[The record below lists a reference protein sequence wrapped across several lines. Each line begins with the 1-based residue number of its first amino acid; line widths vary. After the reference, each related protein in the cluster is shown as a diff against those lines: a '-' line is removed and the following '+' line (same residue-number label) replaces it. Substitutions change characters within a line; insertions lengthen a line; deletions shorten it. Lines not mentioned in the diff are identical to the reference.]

1 MNAMAIFSRI
11 TRRHAEKSTLCASL
25 CLMPVTT
32 TLDSYGNK
40 AFRFADL
47 ASRGKPRQ
55 LAGQHPQVRRH
66 DTGRTRR
73 GDRTVHCDR
82 VHARPSA
89 RRRRP
94 AGDQKHRSQR
104 SQSHSGDPCTASGL
118 GVGLWIARRHLTLS
132 IVDFSKSIIA
142 EHTLPLPL
150 GHKADTTL
158 ERAML
163 LINETLSSID
173 AEASELVG
181 IGVAVAAPVATSDH
195 TIAIP
200 AFCRMG
206 RRRYHVPVAHG
217 VQRSRI
223 RR

>member
-1 MNAMAIFSRI
+1 MTLA
-11 TRRHAEKSTLCASL
+11 RH
-25 CLMPVTT
+25 
-32 TLDSYGNK
+32 
-40 AFRFADL
+40 
-47 ASRGKPRQ
+47 Q
-55 LAGQHPQVRRH
+55 
-66 DTGRTRR
+66 
-73 GDRTVHCDR
+73 
-82 VHARPSA
+82 
-89 RRRRP
+89 
-94 AGDQKHRSQR
+94 
-104 SQSHSGDPCTASGL
+104 GL

-181 IGVAVAAPVATSDH
+181 IGVAVAAPVATSDPH
-195 TIAIP
+195 HSDSRHSA
-200 AFCRMG
+200 RMG
-206 RRRYHVPVAHG
+206 RRRYHGPVAHG

>member
-1 MNAMAIFSRI
+1 MRDNLLEMPRDNPFQNDLFDRKTIAENFMKIFEADEEGIILSI
-11 TRRHAEKSTLCASL
+11 DSAWGTGN
-25 CLMPVTT
+25 

-94 AGDQKHRSQR
+94 AGDQKHRAQR
-104 SQSHSGDPCTASGL
+104 SQSHSGDPCTASGP
-118 GVGLWIARRHLTLS
+118 RR
-132 IVDFSKSIIA
+132 
-142 EHTLPLPL
+142 
-150 GHKADTTL
+150 
-158 ERAML
+158 RAL
-163 LINETLSSID
+163 D
-173 AEASELVG
+173 R
-181 IGVAVAAPVATSDH
+181 ATSSY
-195 TIAIP
+195 
-200 AFCRMG
+200 AFYR
-206 RRRYHVPVAHG
+206 
-217 VQRSRI
+217 
-223 RR
+223 

>member
-1 MNAMAIFSRI
+1 MHGIR
-11 TRRHAEKSTLCASL
+11 AS
-25 CLMPVTT
+25 
-32 TLDSYGNK
+32 
-40 AFRFADL
+40 
-47 ASRGKPRQ
+47 
-55 LAGQHPQVRRH
+55 
-66 DTGRTRR
+66 
-73 GDRTVHCDR
+73 
-82 VHARPSA
+82 
-89 RRRRP
+89 
-94 AGDQKHRSQR
+94 
-104 SQSHSGDPCTASGL
+104 ASGFGSRDVIL
-118 GVGLWIARRHLTLS
+118 RFLSLTSL
-132 IVDFSKSIIA
+132 KSIIA

-200 AFCRMG
+200 G
-206 RRRYHVPVAHG
+206 ILPGWDGRRYHGPVAHG

>member
-1 MNAMAIFSRI
+1 M
-11 TRRHAEKSTLCASL
+11 
-25 CLMPVTT
+25 
-32 TLDSYGNK
+32 
-40 AFRFADL
+40 
-47 ASRGKPRQ
+47 
-55 LAGQHPQVRRH
+55 
-66 DTGRTRR
+66 
-73 GDRTVHCDR
+73 
-82 VHARPSA
+82 
-89 RRRRP
+89 
-94 AGDQKHRSQR
+94 
-104 SQSHSGDPCTASGL
+104 
-118 GVGLWIARRHLTLS
+118 
-132 IVDFSKSIIA
+132 
-142 EHTLPLPL
+142 

-206 RRRYHVPVAHG
+206 RRRYHGPVAHG